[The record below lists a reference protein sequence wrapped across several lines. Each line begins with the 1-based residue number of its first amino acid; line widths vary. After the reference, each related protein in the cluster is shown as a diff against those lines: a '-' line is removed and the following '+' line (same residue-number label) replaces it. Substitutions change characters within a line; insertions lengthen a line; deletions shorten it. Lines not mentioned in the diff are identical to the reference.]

1 LRRKVARPSQ
11 GLFDERPEISQ
22 SDSLT
27 SIWRNSKRSSAPVRY
42 RRGPQSASAAIQ
54 PRGRAGLKKAIVQ
67 DLVGR
72 PEGATLSELMKE
84 TGWQAHS
91 VRGFL
96 SGTLKKK
103 MGLPIHSAKSP
114 DGARAYRI
122 VSK

>member
-1 LRRKVARPSQ
+1 MAKKQSKTKARVAEAR
-11 GLFDERPEISQ
+11 ERFTKQAKKAKAATAP
-22 SDSLT
+22 
-27 SIWRNSKRSSAPVRY
+27 KASSA
-42 RRGPQSASAAIQ
+42 ATQ
-54 PRGRAGLKKAIVQ
+54 PRGSAGLKKAIVQ

-114 DGARAYRI
+114 DGARTYRI